1 MYSDYRLQIDQI
13 LEDTEKEEANNSQ
26 DKIAAVAM
34 YKIMVGAIG
43 KFIEKESCSDP
54 KFDAALS
61 LDWKNAGR
69 MLKYIWSKAEKMAL

>member
-43 KFIEKESCSDP
+43 KFIEKQT
-54 KFDAALS
+54 
-61 LDWKNAGR
+61 
-69 MLKYIWSKAEKMAL
+69 

>member
-43 KFIEKESCSDP
+43 KF
-54 KFDAALS
+54 
-61 LDWKNAGR
+61 
-69 MLKYIWSKAEKMAL
+69 Y